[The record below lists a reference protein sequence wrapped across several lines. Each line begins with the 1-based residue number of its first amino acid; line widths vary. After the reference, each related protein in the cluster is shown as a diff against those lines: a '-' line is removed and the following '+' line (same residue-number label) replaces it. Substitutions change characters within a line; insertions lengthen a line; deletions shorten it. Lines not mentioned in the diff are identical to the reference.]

1 MDHDTYIN
9 RIKKVTKYS
18 IKVKRVYDKQI
29 TPSDFS
35 ILVDRLWPHGLR
47 KQESNI
53 SLWVKDIA
61 PSNSLRKWFNHDPN
75 KWEKFRKEYYNEL
88 DSRGQVIVNILTKI
102 KKMKSVTLLYAAKDE
117 KYNNAVVLRDYLLK
131 NLKA

>member
-1 MDHDTYIN
+1 MDHDKYIN

-29 TPSDFS
+29 TSRDFS
-35 ILVDRLWPHGLR
+35 ILVDRLWPRGLR

-75 KWEKFRKEYYNEL
+75 KWEKFRKEYYKEL

-102 KKMKSVTLLYAAKDE
+102 KEMKSVTLLYAAKDE

-131 NLKA
+131 KLKA

>member
-9 RIKKVTKYS
+9 RIMKVTKYS

-35 ILVDRLWPHGLR
+35 ILVDRLWPRGLR

-75 KWEKFRKEYYNEL
+75 KWEKFRKEYYKEL

-102 KKMKSVTLLYAAKDE
+102 KEMKSVTLLYAAKDE

-131 NLKA
+131 KLKA

>member
-35 ILVDRLWPHGLR
+35 ILVDRLWPRGLR

-75 KWEKFRKEYYNEL
+75 KWEKFRKEYYKEL

-102 KKMKSVTLLYAAKDE
+102 KEMKSVTLLYAAKDE

-131 NLKA
+131 KLKA